1 MIGDTFFFIPYFN
14 FIYSNS
20 LDRAYI
26 HIHIAAYTV
35 HASLGGI
42 LPHIVA
48 SCIAALV
55 SIMGHPD
62 AIASRELGYVQV
74 V

>member
-26 HIHIAAYTV
+26 HIHIAADAVYL
-35 HASLGGI
+35 SLGGI
-42 LPHIVA
+42 LPDIIA
-48 SCIAALV
+48 SAVGTLACILC
-55 SIMGHPD
+55 HPD
-62 AIASRELGYVQV
+62 AVAAWELGGA
-74 V
+74 